1 MNKAVQRHQTISCP
15 CIIVTPLCH
24 DDKES
29 SFDASYIISSAVRV
43 RSFLSENWCR
53 ISVFKGYDDADI
65 SCDPHMCSW
74 VFTAFEIFLL
84 VSVVDLYTHI
94 YTIVW

>member
-1 MNKAVQRHQTISCP
+1 MHPASSVVRH
-15 CIIVTPLCH
+15 
-24 DDKES
+24 
-29 SFDASYIISSAVRV
+29 
-43 RSFLSENWCR
+43 LSVENLMQNL
-53 ISVFKGYDDADI
+53 SFKGYAGADI
-65 SCDPHMCSW
+65 SCDLHMCSW

>member
-1 MNKAVQRHQTISCP
+1 MQN
-15 CIIVTPLCH
+15 
-24 DDKES
+24 
-29 SFDASYIISSAVRV
+29 
-43 RSFLSENWCR
+43 LS
-53 ISVFKGYDDADI
+53 FKGYAGAADI
-65 SCDPHMCSW
+65 SCDLHMCSW

>member
-1 MNKAVQRHQTISCP
+1 MNKAVRRHQNISCP
-15 CIIVTPLCH
+15 CIIVTVTPLSH
-24 DDKES
+24 DAKES
-29 SFDASYIISSAVRV
+29 SVARDLGSGTLMQN
-43 RSFLSENWCR
+43 LS
-53 ISVFKGYDDADI
+53 FKGYDGADI

-84 VSVVDLYTHI
+84 VSMVDLYTHI